1 MPDKCRVTGLF
12 HSEEAVVHAL
22 DAIAQTDWPVRD
34 VHSPVPPHKIMG
46 LLNIKKSP
54 VGYFTLLG
62 GITGFLAGLGLAGY
76 SSVQWQLMVSG
87 KPVISLVPF
96 FIVAF
101 ELTILFS
108 VVANVIGFLIFTGLP
123 RLKLPEHYDAACSGS
138 RFGVVAECPA
148 EEKAA
153 LIVFFKERGAHVGEP

>member
-1 MPDKCRVTGLF
+1 MADKCLVKGLF
-12 HSEEAVVHAL
+12 HNEEAAAHAL
-22 DAIAQTDWPVRD
+22 DALVQTDWPVRD
-34 VHSPVPPHKIMG
+34 VHSPVPSHKIMR

-54 VGYFTLLG
+54 VGIFTLVG
-62 GITGFLAGLGLAGY
+62 GIAGFLTGLGLAGY

-108 VVANVIGFLIFTGLP
+108 VAANVIGFLLLTGLP
-123 RLKLPEHYDAACSGS
+123 RLTLPESHDAMCSGP
-138 RFGVVAECPA
+138 RFGVVAECPV
-148 EEKAA
+148 EDKNA
-153 LIVFFKERGAHVGEP
+153 LIDFFKARGAHVG

>member
-12 HSEEAVVHAL
+12 HSEEAVVHTL
-22 DAIAQTDWPVRD
+22 DALVQTGWPVLD
-34 VHSPVPPHKIMG
+34 VHSPVPSSKIMR

-54 VGYFTLLG
+54 VGYFTLFG
-62 GITGFLAGLGLAGY
+62 GIAGFLSGLGLAGY

-108 VVANVIGFLIFTGLP
+108 VVANVIGFLLLTGLP
-123 RLKLPEHYDAACSGS
+123 RLRLPEHHDAMCSGS
-138 RFGVVAECPA
+138 RFGVVAECPT
-148 EEKAA
+148 EDRNA
-153 LIVFFKERGAHVGEP
+153 LIEFFKTRGAHVG